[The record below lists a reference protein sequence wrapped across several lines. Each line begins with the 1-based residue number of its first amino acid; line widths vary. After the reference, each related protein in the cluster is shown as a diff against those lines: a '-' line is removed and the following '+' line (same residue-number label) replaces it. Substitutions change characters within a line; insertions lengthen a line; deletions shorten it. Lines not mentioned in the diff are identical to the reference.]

1 MGEISVL
8 DEEKELKKMLY
19 IMGIEWNW
27 IFQRPQVLALELEKE
42 YDLTVVCTKQP
53 IHAKHQNNRQ
63 PNRLL
68 ELYQI
73 PFQEK
78 NRLVAAAAW
87 QMHTKILG
95 DLSAYDIIWVG
106 YPLFGRYI
114 PDDYRG
120 MVVYDCMDNFEALY
134 QDRKEKNLRR
144 ACAEELRLLK
154 RADVV
159 FASSLKLKEKLLS
172 MCPGKEIAVVRN
184 GYSNKISVI
193 RPKVS
198 HGQPPSSDLLPDSE
212 ADGRVRCG
220 NSGISRQY
228 VLGYIGTISE
238 WFDSELIRNSL
249 KGHAGIRYDLI
260 GPVADHQQIQ
270 DERICY
276 KGVIEH
282 KNLGS
287 VVKELDCLIMPFKIN
302 DVILYV
308 DPVKLYEYIAWGKCI
323 IACWYPEI
331 DRFQDYVYFYHD
343 GQEYLELLT
352 GLSAKGFPA
361 KFTQDMQEKFLEE
374 NSWQARFREIHRLIQ
389 PSCI

>member
-1 MGEISVL
+1 M
-8 DEEKELKKMLY
+8 KKMLY

-53 IHAKHQNNRQ
+53 VHAKRQNNRQ
-63 PNRLL
+63 PERLL

-78 NRLVAAAAW
+78 NRLAAAVAW
-87 QMHTKILG
+87 HMHTKILG
-95 DLSAYDIIWVG
+95 DVSVYDIIWVG

-120 MVVYDCMDNFEALY
+120 TVVYDCMDNFEALY

-144 ACAEELRLLK
+144 VCAEELRLLR
-154 RADVV
+154 RADMV

-172 MCPGKEIAVVRN
+172 MCPGKEITLIRN

-193 RPKVS
+193 
-198 HGQPPSSDLLPDSE
+198 QPEISYNGAVTSGRLPDY
-212 ADGRVRCG
+212 
-220 NSGISRQY
+220 NFNRQY

-238 WFDSELIRNSL
+238 WFDSELIRDSL
-249 KGHAGIRYDLI
+249 KEHAGIRYDLI

-270 DERICY
+270 DERVSY
-276 KGVIEH
+276 RGVIEH
-282 KNLGS
+282 NHLGS
-287 VVKELDCLIMPFKIN
+287 VVEELDCLIMPFKIN

-323 IACWYPEI
+323 IAGWYPEI
-331 DRFQDYVYFYHD
+331 DRFRDFVYFYHD
-343 GQEYLELLT
+343 GQEYQELLT
-352 GLSAKGFPA
+352 ELAEKGFPA

-374 NSWQARFREIHRLIQ
+374 NSWHARFRAVQECLEE
-389 PSCI
+389 CL